1 MPMRSGVI
9 RQDVLVITGTGS
21 WQVAGR
27 VLRVVAVGSGVALG
41 LNVWALS
48 LNPLSTVGRPQVE
61 AMGMLLALGVMSARA
76 VPGVRWG
83 DALSGVVAT
92 AAAWVAANAANW
104 VAHRLWQQMFG
115 APVPAPPSRVLFY
128 SVVGVVAW
136 AVAAVLLRVGDGPL
150 PGPAT
155 SSLRRAAVRAVPVG
169 AATGLGSTLF
179 SLAWLVVGQL
189 AGGSDRFAHAVFV
202 SSMRTILV
210 SLVVWVLVVVA
221 TTRLAGLRAR
231 DIVFL
236 VGAGLIFF
244 PLYSLPSVLI
254 AGYRPSDSLM
264 VAGAI
269 TLAAGLTAGIWA
281 TRPTSLNRLEE
292 PVAPVG

>member
-1 MPMRSGVI
+1 
-9 RQDVLVITGTGS
+9 
-21 WQVAGR
+21 VAGR

-41 LNVWALS
+41 LTIWALS
-48 LNPLSTVGRPQVE
+48 LNPLSAVGRPQVE

-76 VPGVRWG
+76 VPGVQWAG
-83 DALSGVVAT
+83 ALSGVVAA
-92 AAAWVAANAANW
+92 AAAWVAANAVNW
-104 VAHRLWQQMFG
+104 VAHRLWQQLFG
-115 APVPAPPSRVLFY
+115 APVPAPPGRVLFY
-128 SVVGVVAW
+128 SVVAVVGW
-136 AVAAVLLRVGDGPL
+136 AVTAVLLRVGDGPL
-150 PGPAT
+150 PGPAPG
-155 SSLRRAAVRAVPVG
+155 SLRRAAVRAVPVG
-169 AATGLGSTLF
+169 AATGLGSALF

-236 VGAGLIFF
+236 IGAGLIFF
-244 PLYSLPSVLI
+244 PLYSVPSVLI

-264 VAGAI
+264 VTGAI
-269 TLAAGLTAGIWA
+269 ALAAGLTAGIWA
-281 TRPTSLNRLEE
+281 TRSPSPDWLEE
-292 PVAPVG
+292 PVALMG